1 VERAKNLKS
10 SIANIATSTK
20 SRICIAV
27 ILLFHLV
34 GLIGFI
40 IPSLTVL
47 FIALVPWHLLLMLS
61 AIVYSYD
68 TLDGKFLLFALIT
81 FIIGFAAEY
90 IGVHTGWIFGHYHYG
105 GTLGAKLFDIPL
117 MIGVNWF
124 LLIYAAGVT
133 LQRSRLKNRL
143 ARIFSGAM
151 ILTLLDVLIEPVAIH
166 FDYWHWLNA
175 SIPFKNYVCWFALSA
190 LLLFI
195 FEQFKFKL
203 QSIVAPAL
211 LIAQFVF
218 FAVLNLM
225 Y

>member
-10 SIANIATSTK
+10 AIANITEPSK
-20 SRICIAV
+20 NRICITV

-47 FIALVPWHLLLMLS
+47 FIALVPWHLLLMLGI
-61 AIVYSYD
+61 IVYSYD
-68 TLDGKFLLFALIT
+68 NLDGRFLLFALVT
-81 FIIGFAAEY
+81 FLVGFTAEY
-90 IGVHTGWIFGHYHYG
+90 IGVHTGLIFGHYRYG
-105 GTLGAKLFDIPL
+105 GTLGTKLFEIPL

-143 ARIFSGAM
+143 VRIFTGAM
-151 ILTLLDVLIEPVAIH
+151 ILTLLDVLIEPIAVH
-166 FDYWHWLNA
+166 FDYWHWLNTG
-175 SIPFKNYVCWFALSA
+175 IPFKNYVCWFALSA

-195 FEQFKFKL
+195 FEQFKFKR

>member
-1 VERAKNLKS
+1 M
-10 SIANIATSTK
+10 
-20 SRICIAV
+20 V

-40 IPSLTVL
+40 VPSLTVL
-47 FIALVPWHLLLMLS
+47 FIALVPWHLLLMLG
-61 AIVYSYD
+61 IILYSYD
-68 TLDGKFLLFALIT
+68 TLDIRFLLFALIV
-81 FIIGFAAEY
+81 FLIGFAAEY
-90 IGVHTGWIFGHYHYG
+90 IGVHTGWIFGHYRYG
-105 GTLGAKLFDIPL
+105 GTLGTKLFEIPL

-133 LQRSRLKNRL
+133 LQRSRLKN
-143 ARIFSGAM
+143 ATIRILSGAI
-151 ILTLLDVLIEPVAIH
+151 ILTLLDVLIEPIAIH
-166 FDYWHWLNA
+166 FDYWHWLDA
-175 SIPFKNYVCWFALSA
+175 GIPFKNYVCWFLLSA

-195 FEQFKFKL
+195 FEQFKFKQ
-203 QSIVAPAL
+203 QSIIAPAL

>member
-1 VERAKNLKS
+1 MKS
-10 SIANIATSTK
+10 AIANIAASTK
-20 SRICIAV
+20 NRICITI

-40 IPSLTVL
+40 VPSLTVL
-47 FIALVPWHLLLMLS
+47 FIALVPWHLLLMLGV
-61 AIVYSYD
+61 IVYSYD
-68 TLDGKFLLFALIT
+68 TLDGRFLLLALIT
-81 FIIGFAAEY
+81 FLIGFTAEY
-90 IGVHTGWIFGHYHYG
+90 IGIHTGLIFGHYRYG
-105 GTLGAKLFDIPL
+105 GTLGAKLLEVPL

-133 LQRSRLKNRL
+133 LQRSRLKSRL
-143 ARIFSGAM
+143 VRILAGAM
-151 ILTLLDVLIEPVAIH
+151 LLTLLDVLIEPIAVH
-166 FDYWHWLNA
+166 FDYWYWLDA
-175 SIPFKNYVCWFALSA
+175 GIPFKNYVCWFTLSA

-195 FEQFKFKL
+195 FEQFKFKR